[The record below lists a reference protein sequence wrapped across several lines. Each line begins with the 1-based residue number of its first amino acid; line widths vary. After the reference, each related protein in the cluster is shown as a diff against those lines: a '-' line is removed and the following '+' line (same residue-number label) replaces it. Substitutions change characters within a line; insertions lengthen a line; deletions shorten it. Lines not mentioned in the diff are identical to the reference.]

1 MPRKAS
7 SEAFLHGAGISEG
20 VATIGA
26 VRGVLIAAAVAAT
39 LALVVTAGGAARSTG
54 LQHVTLIGDSVADA
68 IAQTD
73 PAVAIVGQG
82 VDVDLEV
89 APCRRVEGEGCP
101 YQGVR
106 PPSVV
111 QLAQSMGAKL
121 GPNVVVS
128 VGYNDFEDQYATNLE
143 DALAAFKAAG
153 VKHVWWLTLRAAHHP
168 YVTMNDDITAAAQHH
183 PELSV
188 IDWNVY
194 SRSHPDWFQT
204 DGLHLLYP
212 GALAMATLIHKTL
225 AADGIAAPP
234 PRVTTS
240 TLPLAHEGKAYRA
253 RLVAAAGVAPYHWS
267 LLERA
272 PAGIHLEANGSII
285 GTPRVKV
292 GRYTFNVRVK
302 DAAGSIAIRRL
313 TLRIAR

>member
-1 MPRKAS
+1 
-7 SEAFLHGAGISEG
+7 
-20 VATIGA
+20 
-26 VRGVLIAAAVAAT
+26 VRGVLAAVAAAT
-39 LALVVTAGGAARSTG
+39 LALVVSTAGSARSAG

-68 IAQTD
+68 IAETG
-73 PAVAIVGQG
+73 PAAAIAAQG
-82 VDVDLEV
+82 VDLDLEV

-111 QLAQSMGAKL
+111 QLAQSMGPKL
-121 GPNVVVS
+121 GANVVVS
-128 VGYNDFEDQYATNLE
+128 VGYNDFEDQYAGNLE

-168 YVTMNDDITAAAQHH
+168 YVTMNDDIVAAAQHH

-204 DGLHLLYP
+204 DGLHLVYP
-212 GALAMATLIHKTL
+212 GAIAMATLIHRTL
-225 AADGIAAPP
+225 AADGVAAPP
-234 PRVTTS
+234 PRVTTT
-240 TLPLAHEGKAYRA
+240 TLPPAHEGRAYTA
-253 RLVAAAGVAPYHWS
+253 RLVAASGIAPYRWS

-272 PAGIHLEANGSII
+272 PAGIHLEANGTIT
-285 GTPRVKV
+285 GTPRVRI

-302 DAAGSIAIRRL
+302 DAAGSTATRRL